1 MFSRVLLRSMQKK
14 FHSMY
19 AIYLT
24 RRAPFLLLAPP
35 RPLQTFRQAVSGD
48 APQRDPPNLSVSERT
63 NLREWRK
70 KRGLTQAEAKAAYIS
85 ECDRQIRTYGT
96 APRTAAANGGG
107 GSGSTANARG
117 SGGRSGT
124 QTPTNTPATPA
135 ENSSGGGSLLTPRG
149 VAAIPLLCAA
159 AAESRISYLSRLKS
173 TGRPENGWWRKQEPL
188 CADPGSPLATP
199 ESAVLASASKVEELS
214 LLISSEWS
222 GSVPLPPSVV
232 QSFLWPL
239 HNVLLAI
246 WVLLI
251 FICTHIGSGILLCK
265 TTLLGA
271 RATGAPLGRIFSE
284 DIGPASLAAQSLCEP
299 HQAVAVRLTGL
310 CLMPYVTQCNACRT
324 VADRAGPVAGGMAY
338 VLLSVMTWWFWLCM
352 LPWFAFAEICTAVFL
367 GWCFALIELAGV

>member
-1 MFSRVLLRSMQKK
+1 MRSISHVVRYFCCSLLP
-14 FHSMY
+14 
-19 AIYLT
+19 
-24 RRAPFLLLAPP
+24 APANGF
-35 RPLQTFRQAVSGD
+35 TFRQAVSGD

-96 APRTAAANGGG
+96 APQTAAANGGGGG

-124 QTPTNTPATPA
+124 QNPTNTPATPA
-135 ENSSGGGSLLTPRG
+135 GSSPGGGSLLTPRG
-149 VAAIPLLCAA
+149 IAAIPLLCAA

-310 CLMPYVTQCNACRT
+310 CLMPYVAQCNACRT

-338 VLLSVMTWWFWLCM
+338 VFLSVMTWWFWLCM
-352 LPWFAFAEICTAVFL
+352 LPWFAFSEICTAVML
-367 GWCFALIELAGV
+367 GWCFALIQLAGV

>member
-1 MFSRVLLRSMQKK
+1 MSSSEISEFKAKVAFMKTWRPQSAVSNRDKMEI
-14 FHSMY
+14 Y
-19 AIYLT
+19 ALHK
-24 RRAPFLLLAPP
+24 
-35 RPLQTFRQAVSGD
+35 QAVSGD

-96 APRTAAANGGG
+96 APQSAAANGGG
-107 GSGSTANARG
+107 GGGGSTADGRG
-117 SGGRSGT
+117 GSGRSGN

-135 ENSSGGGSLLTPRG
+135 GRSPGGGPLLTPRG
-149 VAAIPLLCAA
+149 IAAIPLLCAA

-188 CADPGSPLATP
+188 CADPGTPLAAP
-199 ESAVLASASKVEELS
+199 ESAVLVSASKVEELS

-251 FICTHIGSGILLCK
+251 FICTHVGSGILLCK

-310 CLMPYVTQCNACRT
+310 CLMPYITQCNACRT
-324 VADRAGPVAGGMAY
+324 VVDRAGPVAGGMAY
-338 VLLSVMTWWFWLCM
+338 VFLSVMTWWFWLCM
-352 LPWFAFAEICTAVFL
+352 LPWFAFAEICTAVML